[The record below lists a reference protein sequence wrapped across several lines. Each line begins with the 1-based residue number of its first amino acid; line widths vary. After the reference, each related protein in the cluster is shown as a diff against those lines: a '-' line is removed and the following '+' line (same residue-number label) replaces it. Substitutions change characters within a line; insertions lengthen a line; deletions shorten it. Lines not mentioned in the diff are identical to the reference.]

1 MSQPRALELDGVRK
15 DYGTVP
21 AVATLD
27 LHLDEGEVLALVG
40 PSGCG
45 KSTLLRLIAGLEE
58 PDAGTVR
65 IAGRPVAGD
74 GVWRAPERRDV
85 GIVFQDHA
93 LFPHLTVAENV
104 AFGLTGLSGGRRRER
119 VAEALAMIAMERLAD
134 RYPHELSGGE
144 QQRVALTR
152 ALAPRP
158 ELLLLDEP
166 FSNLDRHLRT
176 QIRADTMELL
186 RKTGTPAVF
195 VTHDQAEALAVGD
208 RVAVMRAGRIE
219 QLGAPE
225 PVFHTPANR
234 FVATFMGDAD
244 FLPAELTGDTLV
256 TEAGSVRAPDDVV
269 GRVDPLEVMVRP
281 HEVVLRPG
289 ENGTARVVGTE
300 FQGGF
305 ILHTVMLHSGRRL
318 RSLQPHTTHY
328 PIGTR
333 LHAELSYGHP
343 PAVLPGQDAGRAG
356 DAAPDATNG
365 YRTEPARQG

>member
-1 MSQPRALELDGVRK
+1 MNALELDGVRK

-21 AVATLD
+21 AVSTLD
-27 LHLDEGEVLALVG
+27 LHLAESEILALVG

-65 IAGRPVAGD
+65 IAGRAVAGD
-74 GVWRAPERRDV
+74 CVWLPPERRDV

-104 AFGLTGLSGGRRRER
+104 AFGLTGLSGARRRER
-119 VAEALAMIAMERLAD
+119 VAEALAMIAMSHLAD

-144 QQRVALTR
+144 QQRVALAR

-176 QIRADTMELL
+176 QVRADTLELL

-195 VTHDQAEALAVGD
+195 VTHDQAEALAIGD

-256 TEAGSVRAPDDVV
+256 TEAGSVQAPEDVV
-269 GRVDPLEVMVRP
+269 GRVDALEVMVRP
-281 HEVVLRPG
+281 HEVVLRPAEHG
-289 ENGTARVVGTE
+289 SACVVDTE

-305 ILHTVMLHSGRRL
+305 ILHTVRLDSGRQL

-333 LHAELSYGHP
+333 LHAKLSYGHP
-343 PAVLPGQDAGRAG
+343 PAVLPDHSAS
-356 DAAPDATNG
+356 NG
-365 YRTEPARQG
+365 HHREPARQR

>member
-1 MSQPRALELDGVRK
+1 MNALELDGVRK
-15 DYGTVP
+15 DYGSVP
-21 AVATLD
+21 AVAALD
-27 LHLDEGEVLALVG
+27 LRLDEGEVLALVG

-58 PDAGTVR
+58 PDAGTVQ
-65 IAGRPVAGD
+65 IGGRTVAGG
-74 GVWRAPERRDV
+74 GVWYPPERRDV

-93 LFPHLTVAENV
+93 LFPHLTVAANV
-104 AFGLTGLSGGRRRER
+104 AFGLTELSGAER
-119 VAEALAMIAMERLAD
+119 KSRVTEALAMISMERLAE

-166 FSNLDRHLRT
+166 FSNLDRHLRA
-176 QIRADTMELL
+176 QIRADTMDLL
-186 RKTGTPAVF
+186 RKTGTAAVF
-195 VTHDQAEALAVGD
+195 VTHDQAEALAIGD

-269 GRVDPLEVMVRP
+269 GRADALEVMVRP
-281 HEVVLRPG
+281 HEVVLRPADNG
-289 ENGTARVVGTE
+289 TAGTARVVDTE

-305 ILHTVMLHSGRRL
+305 ILHTITLESGRRL

-343 PAVLPGQDAGRAG
+343 PAVLPDHDAI
-356 DAAPDATNG
+356 ATNG
-365 YRTEPARQG
+365 HPAARW